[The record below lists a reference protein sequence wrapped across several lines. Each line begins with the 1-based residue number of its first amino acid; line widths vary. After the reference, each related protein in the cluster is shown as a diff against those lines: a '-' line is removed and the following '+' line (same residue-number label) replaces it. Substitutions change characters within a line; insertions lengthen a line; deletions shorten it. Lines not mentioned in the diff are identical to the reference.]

1 MDNFSEFD
9 DKFSIAAKK
18 TLNQTIPIYI
28 YTISYIIPIYIY
40 TAYIN
45 PEKISASFPFHIA
58 VSDLPLVPFAASLL
72 ISKRRSSS
80 GRPARLWHFCSRSI
94 ILGARKTDVDWNKTC
109 GKHDAIIYQ
118 YLSIKIYHYL

>member
-1 MDNFSEFD
+1 MLIDLHRKHNFYETWTTSLN
-9 DKFSIAAKK
+9 SMTSSQLLQKK

-28 YTISYIIPIYIY
+28 LYHILYLYIY

-80 GRPARLWHFCSRSI
+80 GRPARLWHFCSRAI

-109 GKHDAIIYQ
+109 
-118 YLSIKIYHYL
+118 